1 MQEFSLMLKDMN
13 SIYKFVQGIFKIE
26 ADMDIVTTDHRY
38 TVNAKSIMGILSLDT
53 TKPLILRVYNDE
65 NLVKEAVW
73 NVLKEL

>member
-1 MQEFSLMLKDMN
+1 MQEFSLMLKDMD
-13 SIYKFVQGIFKIE
+13 SIYRFVQGIYKID

-53 TKPLILRVYNDE
+53 TKPMILRVYSDKGW
-65 NLVKEAVW
+65 VKEAAW